1 MKKTLF
7 ITFLI
12 CQFTSRIFGQTINE
26 SVFPDSKTPVKNLV
40 VNGFVPDYPIIV
52 NPGAY
57 VPDELLVMLQPGTVI
72 GELEEQFAANGFVI
86 VRENN
91 CAKSM
96 RIWTL
101 TFADGT
107 DLDDALIH
115 AKLFPS
121 IQIAQYNHYV
131 AHRSTIPNDIQ
142 FGSMWDMNNTGQS
155 GGTPDADID
164 APEAWD
170 ITTGGMTA
178 QGDTIVVAVID
189 AGFDLSHEDLN
200 FTKNYADIPNNG
212 IDDDGNGYIDDYYGW
227 NAYQSNGIMSPDLH
241 GTHVAGTVGA
251 KGNNSYGVAGVNWG
265 VQIMPVM
272 GSDGTEAQVVEAYT
286 YVFDARKL
294 YNNTNGAQ
302 GKFVVSTN
310 SSFGVDMG
318 QPSQYP
324 LWCAMYDSMGVV
336 GILSAAA
343 TANQNWNI
351 DAVGDIPTAC
361 SSSFMLA
368 VTNTT
373 RTDQKFS
380 GAGYGATTIDIGAPG
395 TQITST
401 LPGNSY
407 GQLTG
412 TSMASPHVAG
422 AIALMYAAGCFQLI
436 TDYKNK
442 PDSVALV
449 MRNFLLSSADPNV
462 SLNGLCTSNG
472 RLNIYH
478 ALQAVQT
485 YNCTPL
491 SSIPVNS
498 CDVFISELFPN
509 PANQT
514 VQIDYST
521 PLAGKSVIVITDLLG
536 EVVLNTTENTIQGNN
551 IFHLDISSLSAGVY
565 FVQVNFN
572 GTISGARRLVVK

>member
-1 MKKTLF
+1 MKKQLF
-7 ITFLI
+7 FTFSLCFTI
-12 CQFTSRIFGQTINE
+12 CSVFGQI
-26 SVFPDSKTPVKNLV
+26 PVKNE
-40 VNGFVPDYPIIV
+40 FVTAEIPEYPVIV
-52 NPGAY
+52 NPGEY
-57 VPDELLVMLQPGTVI
+57 VPNQLLVMLQPGIVM
-72 GELEEQFAANGFVI
+72 GELEEQFSSSGFVI
-86 VRENN
+86 TKADN

-96 RIWTL
+96 RIWNL

-107 DLDDALIH
+107 DLAKALAT
-115 AKLFPS
+115 AKTFS
-121 IQIAQYNHYV
+121 AIEMAQYNHYV
-131 AHRSTIPNDIQ
+131 AHRSTIPNDPQ
-142 FGSMWDMNNTGQS
+142 FGLMWDMNNTGQS

-170 ITTGGMTA
+170 ITTGGLTV

-189 AGFDLSHEDLN
+189 AGFDLAHEDLN
-200 FTKNYADIPNNG
+200 FSKNYVEIPNNG
-212 IDDDGNGYIDDYYGW
+212 IDDDNNGYIDDYDGW
-227 NAYQSNGIMSPDLH
+227 NAYNSNGNITSDLH
-241 GTHVAGTVGA
+241 GTHVCGTVGA
-251 KGNNSYGVAGVNWG
+251 RGNNSLGVVGVNWG
-265 VQIMPVM
+265 VKIMPIM
-272 GSDGTEAQVVEAYT
+272 GADGTEAQVVEAYT

-343 TANQNWNI
+343 TANQNWDI
-351 DAVGDIPTAC
+351 DVVGDIPTAC

-373 RTDQKFS
+373 RTDVKLTS
-380 GAGYGATTIDIGAPG
+380 AGYGATTIDIGAPG

-401 LPGNSY
+401 IPGNSY
-407 GQLTG
+407 GSLTG

-422 AIALMYAAGCFQLI
+422 AVALMYAEGCTRMI
-436 TDYKNK
+436 TDYKNH

-449 MRNFLLSSADPNV
+449 IRNFLLSSADPNV
-462 SLNGLCTSNG
+462 SLNGLCTSSG
-472 RLNIYH
+472 RLNIYN
-478 ALQAVQT
+478 ALLAVQS

-491 SSIPVNS
+491 SSIPTYTN
-498 CDVFISELFPN
+498 DFFISELFPN

-514 VQIDYST
+514 LQIGFSIPHDGSST
-521 PLAGKSVIVITDLLG
+521 IIITDMLG
-536 EVVLNTTENTIQGNN
+536 QRVLSVQENSTEGKNVRRIG
-551 IFHLDISSLSAGVY
+551 ISSLSAGVY
-565 FVQVNFN
+565 FVQVSCN
-572 GTISGARRLVVK
+572 GIVSGARQLVVN